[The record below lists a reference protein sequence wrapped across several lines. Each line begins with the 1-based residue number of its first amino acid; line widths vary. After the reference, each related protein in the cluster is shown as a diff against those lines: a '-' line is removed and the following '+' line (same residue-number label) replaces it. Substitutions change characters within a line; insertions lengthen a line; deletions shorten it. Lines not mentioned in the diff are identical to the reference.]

1 MAPIPSRPGLLSSS
15 RSHRPPPARDNGIVE
30 LEEVVHGDR
39 SERGK
44 LRFTGPQRAWFL
56 HQIMTQAF
64 DPMPA
69 GEAREAALLTVHGRM
84 VGYLEA
90 VATEDAIL
98 CHFEP
103 ELRATLPDQIGRYV
117 FATRVEIDD
126 VTDEMGLVLLAG
138 PEWRRVASDVAPT
151 APVQPTS
158 ALGVD
163 AGYIWLER
171 SGVGDLLD
179 RLAGA
184 ARRVEEAEL
193 EAIRISNGAPRWGR
207 DMNEKTLPQ
216 EARLEDVAID
226 FNKGCYVGQEA
237 VAKIYFRGKVNRKL
251 RSISADEP
259 VRTGSEVT
267 IDGAK
272 VGTVTSS
279 AGQRALA
286 MLRYTVEPGAVVA
299 IGDVEGKV
307 VA

>member
-1 MAPIPSRPGLLSSS
+1 MVRAAGPRLGRKRKGSKQR
-15 RSHRPPPARDNGIVE
+15 RARDNWRVE
-30 LEEVVHGDR
+30 LQEVVYADR

-69 GEAREAALLTVHGRM
+69 GDAREAAMLTVHGRM

-90 VATEDAIL
+90 VATDDSIL

-103 ELRATLPDQIGRYV
+103 ELRTAFPEQIGRYV
-117 FATRVEIDD
+117 FATQVEIQD
-126 VTDEMGLVLLAG
+126 VTDEMGLILLAG
-138 PEWRRVASDVAPT
+138 PEWRRVASDVAPS
-151 APVQPTS
+151 APLHPTS

-171 SGVGDLLD
+171 YGVAEVLD
-179 RLAGA
+179 RLAGV
-184 ARRVEEAEL
+184 ARPAEEEEL
-193 EAIRISNGAPRWGR
+193 EVIRISNGAPRWGR

-216 EARLEDVAID
+216 EARIEDIAID

-237 VAKIYFRGKVNRKL
+237 VAKIHFRGKVNRKL
-251 RSISADEP
+251 RSISANEP

-286 MLRYTVEPGAVVA
+286 MLRYSVEPGAVVA
-299 IGDVEGKV
+299 IGDVEAKV

>member
-1 MAPIPSRPGLLSSS
+1 MELK
-15 RSHRPPPARDNGIVE
+15 GIAYS
-30 LEEVVHGDR
+30 DR

-64 DPMPA
+64 DPMPS
-69 GEAREAALLTVHGRM
+69 GEAREAAMLTVHGRM

-90 VATEDAIL
+90 VATDDSIL

-103 ELRATLPDQIGRYV
+103 ELRATFPEQIGRYV
-117 FATRVEIDD
+117 FATQVEIED
-126 VTDEMGLVLLAG
+126 VTEELGLILLAG
-138 PEWRRVASDVAPT
+138 SEWRRVASDVAPT

-158 ALGVD
+158 ALGID
-163 AGYIWLER
+163 ACYIWLER
-171 SGVGDLLD
+171 RGVDDALD
-179 RLAGA
+179 RLGRTGG
-184 ARRVEEAEL
+184 ARRADEVEL

-216 EARLEDVAID
+216 EARLEGVAID
-226 FNKGCYVGQEA
+226 FKKGCYVGQEA

-251 RSISADEP
+251 RSISADQP

-267 IDGAK
+267 MDGAK

-299 IGDVEGKV
+299 IGNAEAKV

>member
-1 MAPIPSRPGLLSSS
+1 M
-15 RSHRPPPARDNGIVE
+15 E
-30 LEEVVHGDR
+30 LQEVVYADR
-39 SERGK
+39 SERAK

-69 GEAREAALLTVHGRM
+69 GEAREAAMLTVHGRM

-103 ELRATLPDQIGRYV
+103 ELRATFPEQIGRYV
-117 FATRVEIDD
+117 FATQVEIED
-126 VTDEMGLVLLAG
+126 VTEEMGLILVAG
-138 PEWRRVASDVAPT
+138 PGWRRVASDVAPT
-151 APVQPTS
+151 APIQPTN
-158 ALGVD
+158 ALGID

-171 SGVGDLLD
+171 DGMREVLD
-179 RLAGA
+179 RLAAKGA
-184 ARRVEEAEL
+184 ARPADEVEL

-237 VAKIYFRGKVNRKL
+237 VAKIHFRGKVNRRL

-259 VRTGSEVT
+259 VKTGSDVT
-267 IDGAK
+267 VDGAK

-286 MLRYTVEPGAVVA
+286 MLRYTVEPGTVVA
-299 IGDVEGKV
+299 IGDIEAKV

>member
-1 MAPIPSRPGLLSSS
+1 M
-15 RSHRPPPARDNGIVE
+15 DVQGI
-30 LEEVVHGDR
+30 LFADR

-64 DPMPA
+64 DPLPP
-69 GEAREAALLTVHGRM
+69 GEAREAAMLTPHGRM

-90 VATEDAIL
+90 VATEDAVL

-103 ELRATLPDQIGRYV
+103 ELLPAFPEQIARYV
-117 FATRVEIDD
+117 FATRVEMQD
-126 VTDEMGLVLLAG
+126 VTDEMGLVLVAG
-138 PEWRRVASDVAPT
+138 RRWRQVATDVAPG
-151 APVQPTS
+151 APAQPTHG
-158 ALGVD
+158 LGLD
-163 AGYIWLER
+163 AGYIWIPRHEVSDALR
-171 SGVGDLLD
+171 LLTGDGA
-179 RLAGA
+179 RGAG
-184 ARRVEEAEL
+184 EDEL

-237 VAKIYFRGKVNRKL
+237 VAKIHFRGKVNRKL
-251 RSISADEP
+251 RSISADAP
-259 VRTGSEVT
+259 VDAGAHV
-267 IDGAK
+267 IVDGAR

-279 AGQRALA
+279 AGRRALA

>member
-1 MAPIPSRPGLLSSS
+1 
-15 RSHRPPPARDNGIVE
+15 VE
-30 LEEVVHGDR
+30 LQEIVYSDR

-69 GEAREAALLTVHGRM
+69 GEAREAAMLTVHGRM

-90 VATEDAIL
+90 VATQDSIL

-103 ELRATLPDQIGRYV
+103 ELRATFPEQIGRYV
-117 FATRVEIDD
+117 FATQVEIDD
-126 VTDEMGLVLLAG
+126 VTEEMGLMLVAG
-138 PEWRRVASDVAPT
+138 PEWRRVAADVAPA

-158 ALGVD
+158 ALGID

-171 SGVGDLLD
+171 GQVDDVLD
-179 RLAGA
+179 RLGRTGA
-184 ARRVEEAEL
+184 ARRADEAEL

-216 EARLEDVAID
+216 EAQLEGVAID

-251 RSISADEP
+251 RSISADQP

-267 IDGAK
+267 MDGAK

-279 AGQRALA
+279 AGRRALA

-299 IGDVEGKV
+299 IGDAEAKV

>member
-1 MAPIPSRPGLLSSS
+1 MAPRPRGAIDPS
-15 RSHRPPPARDNGIVE
+15 ARDNWMVE
-30 LEEVVHGDR
+30 LEQVVYADR

-44 LRFTGPQRAWFL
+44 LRFTGSQRAWFL

-64 DPMPA
+64 DPMSA
-69 GEAREAALLTVHGRM
+69 GEAREAAMLTVHGRM

-90 VATEDAIL
+90 VATQDWIL

-103 ELRATLPDQIGRYV
+103 ELRVTFPEQIGRYV
-117 FATRVEIDD
+117 FATQVEIED
-126 VTDEMGLVLLAG
+126 VTGEMGLILLAG
-138 PEWRRVASDVAPT
+138 PDWRRVASDVAPE

-158 ALGVD
+158 ALGID

-171 SGVGDLLD
+171 RGVDDVLD
-179 RLAGA
+179 RLGSAAGA
-184 ARRVEEAEL
+184 RRADEAEL

-216 EARLEDVAID
+216 EARLENIAID

-237 VAKIYFRGKVNRKL
+237 VAKIHFRGKVNRKL
-251 RSISADEP
+251 RSISAEEP